1 MSIGHLYKQRMA
13 LEALTAAVGSLVGLV
28 VGKTRCV
35 CRDGRFGCSFN
46 DAHLKMT
53 DCANEHESVVNE
65 ATSDQSESV
74 KRKDSPREFPRQEP
88 LREPRSPPGGTY
100 GRRTRKVRFQ
110 DMADHRSQNG
120 PLFGPP
126 PFLR

>member
-1 MSIGHLYKQRMA
+1 MA

-53 DCANEHESVVNE
+53 DFADEHESVVSD
-65 ATSDQSESV
+65 ATSERSESV
-74 KRKDSPREFPRQEP
+74 RDESPREFPPKPAQEP
-88 LREPRSPPGGTY
+88 LREPRL
-100 GRRTRKVRFQ
+100 RRTRRVRFQ
-110 DMADHRSQNG
+110 EMAEHRSQTG